1 MAALPFLW
9 RVGGCFYSQ
18 LLLQRKLA
26 SAGAVMGNWQVGAIA
41 LLLVHCCTIFLS
53 HLGIDEGGAQW
64 RYSRRISPRQ
74 GNWGLLLYPARLGEI
89 WQPKCFIWE
98 NMLRTNKFTRLSS
111 LVQDMTWHSP
121 TFLWPFLKIILLKHF
136 RSLRGKGP
144 RSGMFFLQANL
155 CLVS

>member
-1 MAALPFLW
+1 MSEIAFPFVFFSLLILIC
-9 RVGGCFYSQ
+9 GCSSILVACGRM
-18 LLLQRKLA
+18 LLLPAFTPAQIGFGWSRNGKLA
-26 SAGAVMGNWQVGAIA
+26 GGRNSVTPCS
-41 LLLVHCCTIFLS
+41 LLFLS

-64 RYSRRISPRQ
+64 RYSRRISPRL

-121 TFLWPFLKIILLKHF
+121 SFLWHF
-136 RSLRGKGP
+136 PQSYFVETFQIP
-144 RSGMFFLQANL
+144 TW
-155 CLVS
+155 